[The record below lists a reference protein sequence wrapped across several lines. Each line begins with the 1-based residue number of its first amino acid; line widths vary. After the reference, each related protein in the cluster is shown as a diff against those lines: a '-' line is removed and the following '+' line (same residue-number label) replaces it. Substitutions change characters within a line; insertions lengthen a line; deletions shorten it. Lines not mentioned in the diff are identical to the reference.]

1 QTIAPVRP
9 AAAAAPASEPE
20 AADDSAEIIKRL
32 TALKGIGQ
40 KTAEAAVAA
49 FGPGVLDV
57 VRKDPERVRKE
68 LGARRAQPLID
79 AVADGNAPTKSKAT
93 TKRARARKSAAK
105 K

>member
-1 QTIAPVRP
+1 MDE
-9 AAAAAPASEPE
+9 S
-20 AADDSAEIIKRL
+20 ADHAETIKRL
-32 TALKGIGQ
+32 TSLKGIGQ

-68 LGARRAQPLID
+68 LGTRRAQPLIA
-79 AVADGNAPTKSKAT
+79 AVAEGKAATKSKTT
-93 TKRARARKSAAK
+93 TKRARPRKSAAK